1 MSIKRLF
8 AITTLIIST
17 SVLSVVEVYQFDNQ
31 AQEQQYYQ
39 LIEEFRCPKCQNQ
52 NLANSNSSIA
62 NDLKRKTYQQV
73 KAGKSNEQI
82 RHYMISRYGD
92 FISYN
97 PPIRPTTYILWF
109 LPPIVLVVAILFWL
123 KLSRQ
128 NKKIINQKPLKSNSK
143 ERVGEIKFSKKDLI
157 KVFMVSG
164 IMAIGFYF
172 LVDNRMAVLQSWQT
186 QQKFAP
192 IAEKLLTGQ
201 INQPPQWA
209 ISTAKNQQALIT
221 AMQANVQQNADDAQ
235 RWERLAEVFLSMNSR
250 KSALQAM
257 ERAYRLQPNNAD
269 IATTYAKISYN
280 ENNNRLS
287 DKAEKMLKNLL
298 MVQPDNHRAT
308 MLLIMNE
315 TNKGN
320 PQGAIVWAKKLKSA
334 LSEKSGNEQAIASL
348 EKLIQSIEQ
357 K

>member
-1 MSIKRLF
+1 
-8 AITTLIIST
+8 
-17 SVLSVVEVYQFDNQ
+17 
-31 AQEQQYYQ
+31 
-39 LIEEFRCPKCQNQ
+39 
-52 NLANSNSSIA
+52 
-62 NDLKRKTYQQV
+62 
-73 KAGKSNEQI
+73 
-82 RHYMISRYGD
+82 
-92 FISYN
+92 
-97 PPIRPTTYILWF
+97 
-109 LPPIVLVVAILFWL
+109 
-123 KLSRQ
+123 
-128 NKKIINQKPLKSNSK
+128 
-143 ERVGEIKFSKKDLI
+143 
-157 KVFMVSG
+157 
-164 IMAIGFYF
+164 
-172 LVDNRMAVLQSWQT
+172 
-186 QQKFAP
+186 
-192 IAEKLLTGQ
+192 
-201 INQPPQWA
+201 
-209 ISTAKNQQALIT
+209 
-221 AMQANVQQNADDAQ
+221 MQANVQQNADDAQ

-298 MVQPDNHRAT
+298 MVQPDNHRAS

-334 LSEKSGNEQAIASL
+334 LAEKSGNEQAIASL

>member
-1 MSIKRLF
+1 MPIKRLF
-8 AITTLIIST
+8 AIIPLIIST
-17 SVLSVVEVYQFDNQ
+17 SVLSVIEVYQFDNQ
-31 AQEQQYYQ
+31 AQEQQYHQ

-73 KAGKSNEQI
+73 KAGKSSEQI

-128 NKKIINQKPLKSNSK
+128 NKKITVNKSSKITTK
-143 ERVGEIKFSKKDLI
+143 ERVGEVKLSQKELI

-164 IMAIGFYF
+164 VIAIGFYF
-172 LVDNRMAVLQSWQT
+172 ILDNRTAVLQSWQT

-201 INQPPQWA
+201 INQPPTWT
-209 ISTAKNQQALIT
+209 ISTIKNQQALIT

-235 RWERLAEVFLSMNSR
+235 SWERLAEVFLSMNSR

-334 LSEKSGNEQAIASL
+334 LQEKSGNEQAIASL
-348 EKLIQSIEQ
+348 NQLIKSIEN